1 MNFAIAQGTR
11 IGGRRVNQ
19 DRIGHWST
27 SKCLLMA
34 VADGLGGHPNGEV
47 AAEIAVQILGMAFE
61 REARPR
67 ISDPHA
73 FLFRAIGAAHA
84 AILRE
89 AERRELSDTP
99 RTVLVASVIQ
109 DGMAYWTHVG
119 DSRLYLVRNG
129 RILHRTRDHTVVQ
142 ELVDSGRIREEA
154 ALSHP
159 ERNRLL
165 QCLGGFAA
173 PRPDPT
179 TSTRL
184 ARNDIVLLCSD
195 GFWNP
200 LTQRQLLHALM
211 TRELPA
217 AVAELAEL
225 AERRAGPSSDNVSVV
240 AMSWGEGEAAGA
252 TGAEPEVEH
261 TQVQDLT
268 ATDLDYLRVSD
279 EDIEKAIEE
288 LKAALKK
295 SAQ

>member
-1 MNFAIAQGTR
+1 
-11 IGGRRVNQ
+11 V
-19 DRIGHWST
+19 
-27 SKCLLMA
+27 
-34 VADGLGGHPNGEV
+34 
-47 AAEIAVQILGMAFE
+47 
-61 REARPR
+61 
-67 ISDPHA
+67 
-73 FLFRAIGAAHA
+73 
-84 AILRE
+84 RE
-89 AERRELSDTP
+89 AERLELSDTP
-99 RTVLVASVIQ
+99 RTVIVACVIQ
-109 DGMAYWTHVG
+109 DGMAHWTHVG
-119 DSRLYLVRNG
+119 DSRLYLVRDG
-129 RILHRTRDHTVVQ
+129 RIAHRTRDHTVVQ

-165 QCLGGFAA
+165 QCLGGYAA

-211 TRELPA
+211 TRELDA
-217 AVAELAEL
+217 AVADLAEL
-225 AERRAGPSSDNVSVV
+225 AERRAGPASDNVSVV
-240 AMSWGEGEAAGA
+240 AISWGEGEAAV
-252 TGAEPEVEH
+252 GAEPEGER

-279 EDIEKAIEE
+279 EDIEKAIAE

-295 SAQ
+295 TGS